1 MATPGIAANAY
12 ASLARITDPSG
23 MGGGLKGI
31 SGAGGGEGG
40 GGVAF
45 GDLLKKI
52 GRAHV

>member
-31 SGAGGGEGG
+31 
-40 GGVAF
+40 
-45 GDLLKKI
+45 
-52 GRAHV
+52 